1 MNLYSQTVPQ
11 RISVVLGA
19 VALSIAT
26 LAVSIVA
33 PAEFGS
39 GTQER
44 WPTAAATASPQ
55 CSASPQPESVKP
67 VGTCETGFVQA
78 KRGPAASAS

>member
-1 MNLYSQTVPQ
+1 MNLYPQTVPQ
-11 RISVVLGA
+11 RVSVVLGA

-33 PAEFGS
+33 PAELGS

-44 WPTAAATASPQ
+44 STAVAAASPQ

-67 VGTCETGFVQA
+67 VGAFETGFVQA
-78 KRGPAASAS
+78 TRGSAASAS